1 MWQFFLEKSEITHEH
16 NTIQLID
23 RAVFIFPDLR
33 LKALIYQCKC
43 DQLKIVQLYQKKLV
57 QDC

>member
-43 DQLKIVQLYQKKLV
+43 DICCCSALSTN
-57 QDC
+57 